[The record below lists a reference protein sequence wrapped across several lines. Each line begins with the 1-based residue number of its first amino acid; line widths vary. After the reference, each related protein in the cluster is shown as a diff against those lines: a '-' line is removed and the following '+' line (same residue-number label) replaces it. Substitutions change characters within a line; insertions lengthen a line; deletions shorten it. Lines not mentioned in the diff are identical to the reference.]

1 VTRTLVE
8 IYRVPAAL
16 LAFVV
21 VFDQWTKAW
30 AVKTLAI
37 TGPYV
42 FQSRGG
48 GTVEWANRPSAAID
62 VFSSWF
68 AFRYAENRAAAF
80 SLTENIPLA
89 LRMPLL
95 IAISVA
101 AVAGVVWYL
110 YKLGPSARISQVA
123 LGLILGGAIGNL
135 IDRGRLGYVVDFI
148 DWHWAEKWHFPT
160 FNIADSAIVVGGA
173 ILILFA
179 GGEGD
184 ETKKEITESK
194 EDLPDPLL

>member
-1 VTRTLVE
+1 MA

-16 LAFVV
+16 LVFVV
-21 VFDQWTKAW
+21 VCDQWTKAW
-30 AVKTLAI
+30 AVKTLAVA
-37 TGPYV
+37 GPYV

-48 GTVEWANRPSAAID
+48 GTVEWANQPSAVID

-80 SLTENIPLA
+80 SLTETIPLA

-135 IDRGRLGYVVDFI
+135 IDRGQLGYVIDFI
-148 DWHWAEKWHFPT
+148 DWHWAGKWHFPT

-173 ILILFA
+173 VLILFA
-179 GGEGD
+179 GDEGGG
-184 ETKKEITESK
+184 TKKETKESK
-194 EDLPDPLL
+194 EDLLDPLL